1 MADPGAF
8 DECHISLRVVN
19 CIENDR
25 QLYPVQSYKRLK
37 IKRKHYHRS
46 SHTHIPYLNFSYKY
60 YI

>member
-25 QLYPVQSYKRLK
+25 QLYPVQSYKKQKHHPYPHYQK
-37 IKRKHYHRS
+37 II
-46 SHTHIPYLNFSYKY
+46 HIPYLNFSYKY